1 MKLFEPYK
9 LNQIILK
16 NRLIM
21 PGMDTN
27 FGDEEGNI
35 PDKLIDYY
43 ELRAKG
49 GIGLI
54 IVEGAYFDQIGA
66 GTATMLS
73 IDSNKRIPKFKELVN
88 TIKKHGAHALL
99 QIYHAGA
106 QASSYM
112 IGLQAVAPSAIPFE
126 MSGEMPIPL
135 TTKQISKI
143 VKGYGEAC
151 LRAKKAGFDGVEI
164 HAGHGYLL
172 NQFFS
177 LRTNKRNDEYGGQNF
192 ENRTRAAVEIIRE
205 VRKKCGNDFII
216 GFRLNGSDY
225 ILEGLEIEDVIKIA
239 KILEKEGIDLI
250 NITGGVFDSPRFPVV
265 PYMNY
270 PRGCFV
276 QNASLVKEALEKNTI
291 AVVGRIN
298 TADKAEDILQNNEAD
313 LVATGR
319 AVIAD
324 PEFPNKIKANQIESI
339 RTCIGCNACLNQ
351 IMTEQ
356 QVLCSIN
363 PNLIASDEAIGT
375 SDNPQKLL
383 VVGAGPAGLEFARI
397 AKLRGH
403 NVIVIEKEASI
414 GGSLKY
420 AKVAPMK
427 KEVQNLIDYCE
438 YITNKLQIDIKL
450 NTPFTEGILKQYD
463 PDTLILATGISPK
476 LPDIEGIS
484 ENNSNYYSEILGG
497 SIPKGQKIVILGGDM
512 IGLELAEF
520 LSCANKDVTI
530 ISEKKRLG
538 TDVYSLVAKEIIP
551 TIEEDDK
558 IEIMYETTVLE
569 IKDNKIIAAQ
579 EDKSIEIEF
588 DELALTSAQPSLE
601 IEKTVK
607 NHIKRVF
614 KIGDCKEV
622 HPRKIL
628 DSIKEGYEL
637 GLIIETP
644 EADLLFGDLPEVQ
657 DGDLKSLMRMKIK
670 RRSFTNDDIPDY
682 LDMMSMVCNE
692 NEKIRKK
699 NKKTNLIFQISIG
712 DKKHYFIKIEN
723 GNFSTG
729 EGKVDNPNVTIW
741 MESSIAGGIFAGT
754 VNSASAYMSKELKFE
769 GSMIH
774 GIKFR
779 SLTEAVIKELEES

>member
-1 MKLFEPYK
+1 MKLFEPFK
-9 LNQIILK
+9 LNQITLK
-16 NRLIM
+16 NRFVM

-27 FGDEEGNI
+27 FGDEEGNM

-49 GIGLI
+49 GVGLI
-54 IVEGAYFDQIGA
+54 IVEGAYFDQRGA

-73 IDSNKRIPKFKELVN
+73 IDSNKRISKFKELAN
-88 TIKKHGAHALL
+88 AIKKHGAHALI

-112 IGLQAVAPSAIPFE
+112 IGLQSVAPSAISFE
-126 MSGEMPIPL
+126 MSGEMPVPL

-143 VKGYGEAC
+143 IKGYGEAC
-151 LRAKKAGFDGVEI
+151 LRTKKAGFDGVEI

-177 LRTNKRNDEYGGQNF
+177 LRTNKRDDEYGGQNF

-205 VRKKCGNDFII
+205 VRKKCGDDFII

-225 ILEGLEIEDVIKIA
+225 ISEGLEVEDVIEIS
-239 KILEKEGIDLI
+239 KILEKEGVDLI

-276 QNASLVKEALEKNTI
+276 QNANLVKEALERTPI

-298 TADKAEDILQNNEAD
+298 TPDVAEDILQSNKAD
-313 LVATGR
+313 LVSVGR

-324 PEFPNKIKANQIESI
+324 PEFPNKIESKQIESI

-375 SDNPQKLL
+375 SENPQKLL
-383 VVGAGPAGLEFARI
+383 VIGAGPAGLEFART

-403 NVIVIEKEASI
+403 DVVVIEKESSI
-414 GGSLKY
+414 GGSLNY

-427 KEVQNLIDYCE
+427 KEVQNLIDYYKFIIE
-438 YITNKLQIDIKL
+438 KLQIEIKL
-450 NTPFTEGILKQYD
+450 NTQFFEGLLKQYD
-463 PDTLILATGISPK
+463 PDTVILATGISPK
-476 LPDIEGIS
+476 LPDIEGI
-484 ENNSNYYSEILGG
+484 NNANFKHYSEILGG
-497 SIPKGQKIVILGGDM
+497 TIPKGQKIVVLGGDM

-530 ISEKKRLG
+530 VTEKKRLA

-551 TIEEDDK
+551 TIEEDEQ
-558 IEIMYETTVLE
+558 IEIMLETTVSE
-569 IKDNKIIAAQ
+569 FKENKLIAVQ
-579 EDKSIEIEF
+579 NNKTIEIDF
-588 DELALTSAQPSLE
+588 DELALTSVQPSLE

-607 NHIKRVF
+607 NHVKRVF

-622 HPRKIL
+622 YPRKIL
-628 DSIKEGYEL
+628 NSVQEGYEL
-637 GLIIETP
+637 GLIVETQ
-644 EADLLFGDLPEVQ
+644 EADMLYADELDIK
-657 DGDLKSLMRMKIK
+657 DGDLKSLIKIKIK
-670 RRSFTNDDIPDY
+670 RRTFTNEDIPNY
-682 LDMMSMVCNE
+682 LDLLAQICNE
-692 NEKIRKK
+692 DDKIQKK
-699 NKKTNLIFQISIG
+699 NKKTRLQFQISVG
-712 DKKHYFIKIEN
+712 DDKHYFIKIEN
-723 GNFSTG
+723 GLFSTG
-729 EGKVDNPNVTIW
+729 ENKVETPDVTIC
-741 MESSIAGGIFAGT
+741 MDPSIASGIFAGT
-754 VNSASAYMSKELKFE
+754 VNAASAYMAKELIFE
-769 GSMIH
+769 GSMML
-774 GIKFR
+774 GLKFR
-779 SLTEAVIKELEES
+779 TITDAVAKKLEKD

>member
-1 MKLFEPYK
+1 MKLFEPFQ
-9 LNQIILK
+9 LNQITLK
-16 NRLIM
+16 NRLLM

-54 IVEGAYFDQIGA
+54 VVEGAYFDKLGA

-88 TIKKHGAHALL
+88 TIKKHGAHTLL

-112 IGLQAVAPSAIPFE
+112 IGLQAVAPSAVPFE
-126 MSGEMPIPL
+126 MSGEMPVPL

-143 VKGYGEAC
+143 VKGYGAAC

-177 LRTNKRNDEYGGQNF
+177 LRTNKRTDEYGGQNF

-225 ILEGLEIEDVIKIA
+225 IPEGLEIKDVIQIA
-239 KILEKEGIDLI
+239 KILEREGIDLI

-270 PRGCFV
+270 PKGCFAD
-276 QNASLVKEALEKNTI
+276 NAKLVKDSLENTTV

-298 TADKAEDILQNNEAD
+298 TAEVAEEILQNNKAD
-313 LVATGR
+313 LVAIGR

-324 PEFPNKIKANQIESI
+324 PEFPNKVKSNHTESI

-356 QVLCSIN
+356 PVLCSIN
-363 PNLIASDEAIGT
+363 PNLTASDETIGV
-375 SDNPQKLL
+375 SENPQRIL
-383 VVGAGPAGLEFARI
+383 VVGAGPAGLEFSRV

-403 NVIVIEKEASI
+403 DVLVVEKEDSI

-420 AKVAPMK
+420 AKAAPMK
-427 KEVQNLIDYCE
+427 EEVQNLIDYFE
-438 YITNKLQIDIKL
+438 YVIKKLQINIKL
-450 NTPFTEGILKQYD
+450 STPFTEGVLKQFD
-463 PDTLILATGISPK
+463 PEIVVLATGISPK
-476 LPDIEGIS
+476 LPDIKGIK
-484 ENNSNYYSEILGG
+484 ESNFKYYSEIFGG
-497 SIPKGQKIVILGGDM
+497 NVPKGQKIVILGGDM

-520 LSCANKDVTI
+520 LSCANKELTLL
-530 ISEKKRLG
+530 SENKRLG
-538 TDVYSLVAKEIIP
+538 TDMYSLVAREVIP

-558 IEIMYETTVLE
+558 TDVMLETTVLE
-569 IKDNKIIAAQ
+569 IKKNKIIATQ
-579 EDKSIEIEF
+579 DEREVIIDF
-588 DELALTSAQPSLE
+588 DELIITSAQPSLE
-601 IEKTVK
+601 SELIAK
-607 NHIKRVF
+607 NNVKRVF

-628 DSIKEGYEL
+628 DSTQEGYEL
-637 GLIIETP
+637 GLIVETE
-644 EADLLFGDLPEVQ
+644 EADVLYSDDLDVKE
-657 DGDLKSLMRMKIK
+657 GDLKSLMNIKIK
-670 RRSFTNDDIPDY
+670 RRTFTNDDIPSY
-682 LDMMSMVCNE
+682 LDLLTQICNE
-692 NEKIRKK
+692 NEKIQKK
-699 NKKTNLIFQISIG
+699 NKKTKLLFQISIG
-712 DKKHYFIKIEN
+712 EDIHYFIKIEN
-723 GNFSTG
+723 GVFSTG
-729 EGKVDNPNVTIW
+729 EEIVENPDVTII
-741 MESSIAGGIFAGT
+741 MDSSIASGIFAGT
-754 VNSASAYMSKELKFE
+754 INAASAYMAKELKFE
-769 GSMIH
+769 GSMML
-774 GIKFR
+774 GLKFR
-779 SLTEAVIKELEES
+779 AITDAVAKELEDA